1 MEPMSL
7 EGSYADE
14 AGIDQVTWSIAD
26 SNRPGWAGRYEITG
40 RIRGVQV
47 SGADFTDLEPDAA
60 FTTLTLNPAGEIDNC
75 ELRVQVPATLNGAHS
90 PQGLLALTFHLGAG
104 TYEPVVDAA
113 ITAGPTTVRNSQEE
127 RLEEVLGGLVRQLG
141 EVEWECCL
149 TCGLSDYNPG
159 GNGLMGM
166 RCHREARSQYLSA
179 RSKMEY
185 WSVPVTEEVPE
196 FYRCDQYE
204 RRRSGTGYRG

>member
-113 ITAGPTTVRNSQEE
+113 ITAGPTTVRNS
-127 RLEEVLGGLVRQLG
+127 
-141 EVEWECCL
+141 
-149 TCGLSDYNPG
+149 
-159 GNGLMGM
+159 
-166 RCHREARSQYLSA
+166 
-179 RSKMEY
+179 
-185 WSVPVTEEVPE
+185 
-196 FYRCDQYE
+196 
-204 RRRSGTGYRG
+204 